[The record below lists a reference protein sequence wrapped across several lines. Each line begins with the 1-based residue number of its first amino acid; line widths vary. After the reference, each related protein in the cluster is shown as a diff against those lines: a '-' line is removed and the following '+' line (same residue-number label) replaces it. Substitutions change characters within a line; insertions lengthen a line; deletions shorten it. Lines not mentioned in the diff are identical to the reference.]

1 MILLVSILFDIVWYW
16 MVIAN
21 WSGEQD
27 IFWEKQKIL
36 YWFGIFIVFFS
47 ILLKVGVILRSLE
60 LSLD

>member
-27 IFWEKQKIL
+27 IFWEKQKTL